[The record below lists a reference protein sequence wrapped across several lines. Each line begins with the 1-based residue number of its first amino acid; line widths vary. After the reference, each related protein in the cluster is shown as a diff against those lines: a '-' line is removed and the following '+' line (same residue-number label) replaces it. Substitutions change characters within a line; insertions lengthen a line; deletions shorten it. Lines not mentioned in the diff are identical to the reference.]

1 MKAEKRIKELGI
13 ELPELAVSK
22 TLFLP
27 VKLVGNTL
35 YVSGQLPF
43 AEGKLAY
50 TGKVGNKVTLEQARE
65 AARLCVINL
74 LAVLKAY
81 LGDLDRVKSIV
92 KLQVFVSSEEHF
104 TQQHVAADAAS
115 QLLIDIFGD
124 CGRHSRTA
132 AGLCSLAMD
141 APVEVDGIVEIQ
153 G

>member
-65 AARLCVINL
+65 AA
-74 LAVLKAY
+74 
-81 LGDLDRVKSIV
+81 
-92 KLQVFVSSEEHF
+92 VS
-104 TQQHVAADAAS
+104 A
-115 QLLIDIFGD
+115 
-124 CGRHSRTA
+124 
-132 AGLCSLAMD
+132 
-141 APVEVDGIVEIQ
+141 
-153 G
+153 